1 MAHGAFILP
10 STRVVK
16 NSNDADG
23 ASWNSSMR
31 NGLDGPLAMEMPSV
45 ASDFTLG
52 EGGGVTTISSALA
65 TVGSNN
71 AATAMSE
78 AVAVSMSRR
87 VVVCGGV
94 GISKSYDSSLRAASS
109 TADSIEAV
117 RGDSNAGWR
126 AKEAHNGTATKRGS
140 NISALS
146 E

>member
-52 EGGGVTTISSALA
+52 DGGGVTTVSSALA

-71 AATAMSE
+71 AVTAMSE
-78 AVAVSMSRR
+78 AVAVLNNMSRR

-94 GISKSYDSSLRAASS
+94 GISKSNDSSLRAASS
-109 TADSIEAV
+109 AADLVAAV
-117 RGDSNAGWR
+117 RGD
-126 AKEAHNGTATKRGS
+126 
-140 NISALS
+140 
-146 E
+146 